1 MILSDK
7 KIAITGV
14 SGFIGSHLADALI
27 SKGNE
32 VIGIDNFSSGKRE
45 FIAHLLKHKNFHLHE
60 RDLLKTSDL
69 SNLLDDCDIV
79 FHLAADPDVRVGAE
93 NTRVHLEQNIIT
105 TYNLL
110 EGIRKSGVKKIIF
123 TSTSTVYG
131 ETDVIPT
138 PEDHGPLIPISLY
151 GSSKLACEAMI
162 SSYCYTFNF
171 SSVIYR
177 FANVVGPRSTH
188 GVIFDFINKLQKKPT
203 SLEILGRK
211 PGTRKSYFH
220 ISDCIDGMI
229 FGCEHS
235 KQKVEIF
242 NMGSE
247 DHIEVEKIADIVCN
261 AMGLKN
267 VKYEWTGGVDNGR
280 GWIGDV
286 KIMLLSI
293 DKLKKRGWKPK
304 YDSEEAVRLTAFDLL
319 K

>member
-1 MILSDK
+1 MILKNK

-14 SGFIGSHLADALI
+14 SGFIGSHLADSLI
-27 SKGNE
+27 SRGNE
-32 VIGIDNFSSGKRE
+32 VVGIDNFSSGKRE
-45 FIAHLLKHKNFHLHE
+45 FITHLLKSEGFHLHE
-60 RDLLKTSDL
+60 HDLLKNSDL
-69 SNLLDDCDIV
+69 PNLLDDCDVV

-93 NTRVHLEQNIIT
+93 NTRIHLEQNIIT

-110 EGIRKSGVKKIIF
+110 EGMRKSDIKKIIF

-131 ETDVIPT
+131 EIDVIPT
-138 PEDHGPLIPISLY
+138 PENYGPLKPISLY

-188 GVIFDFINKLQKKPT
+188 GVIFDFINKLQKDPT
-203 SLEILGRK
+203 TLEILGKR
-211 PGTRKSYFH
+211 PGTRKSYFY

-229 FGCEHS
+229 FGYEHS

-261 AMGLKN
+261 EMGLKN
-267 VKYEWTGGVDNGR
+267 VEYEWTGGVDNGR

-286 KIMLLSI
+286 KVMLLSI
-293 DKLKKRGWKPK
+293 DRLKKLGWKPK
-304 YDSEEAVRLTAFDLL
+304 YDSEEAVRLTAISLL